1 MESWWVRSLP
11 RGLRRRLEGRA
22 SGQRVI
28 VNTIWLSADH
38 VYRLAI
44 SMVVSVWMM
53 RYLGPQQFGQISFAL
68 AFVALFSGFSNL
80 GLDGVIVRDLVR
92 ARHTME
98 ETLGSAW
105 ILKFV
110 GAGIALVLATAAI
123 SWLRPDDTLGIW
135 LVFLFAGAFLFQSL
149 DVLDMWFR
157 SSLRSRLSVIPKTI
171 TVTVAALGKSG
182 LILAGAPLIAFAWMG
197 VAEAMLGSFALL
209 AMYIWL
215 GGNLRT
221 WRIQAD
227 RVRALTREGLPLAL
241 SAMVVILYMRIDQ
254 VMLGEMLD
262 DEAVGMYTAAMRIS
276 EIFYF
281 IPNVL
286 VMSIAPVLVRARESG
301 ESIYLARVEQ
311 MFSSI
316 AIAAILIA
324 IPMSMLARPLIALIL
339 GPDFISA
346 APVLQVHIWALL
358 FVALGIA
365 SAQYLLLEGQNNISL
380 QRTTIGAVV
389 NVGLN
394 LLWIPR
400 YGIVGAAW
408 ASLIAYGVA
417 ACFLFQNVT
426 SRKCLNLM
434 LKSLIWPRAVAA
446 LWR

>member
-1 MESWWVRSLP
+1 MDSWWVKLLP
-11 RGLRRRLEGRA
+11 TVLRHRFEGRISA
-22 SGQRVI
+22 QRVMT
-28 VNTIWLSADH
+28 NAFWLSSDH

-44 SMVVSVWMM
+44 GVVVSVWMM

-80 GLDGVIVRDLVR
+80 GLDGVIVRDLVKTPH
-92 ARHTME
+92 AVDDI
-98 ETLGSAW
+98 LGSAW

-110 GAGIALVLATAAI
+110 GSGTALLLATAAI
-123 SWLRPDDTLGIW
+123 SWLRPDDPLGIW
-135 LVFLFAGAFLFQSL
+135 LVFLSAGAFLFQSL
-149 DVLDMWFR
+149 DVIDMWFR

-197 VAEAMLGSFALL
+197 LAEAMLGGFALL
-209 AMYIWL
+209 AMFVWL

-227 RVRALTREGLPLAL
+227 RVRALAREGLPLAL
-241 SAMVVILYMRIDQ
+241 SSMVVILYMRIDQ

-262 DEAVGMYTAAMRIS
+262 DEAVGMYTAAIRVS

-281 IPNVL
+281 IPNAL
-286 VMSIAPVLVRARESG
+286 VMSIAPVLVQARESG

-316 AIAAILIA
+316 AIPAILIA
-324 IPMSMLARPLIALIL
+324 IPMSMLAGPLISLVL

-365 SAQYLLLEGQNNISL
+365 SGQYLLLEGQNSISL
-380 QRTTIGAVV
+380 QRTAMGAVV

-400 YGIVGAAW
+400 YGVLGAAW

-417 ACFLFQNVT
+417 TFFLFQNVV
-426 SRKCLNLM
+426 SRKCLYLM
-434 LKSLIWPRAVAA
+434 LRSLISPKAVAG

>member
-1 MESWWVRSLP
+1 MDSWWVKLLP
-11 RGLRRRLEGRA
+11 TVLRHRFEGRISA
-22 SGQRVI
+22 QRVMT
-28 VNTIWLSADH
+28 NAFWLSSDH

-44 SMVVSVWMM
+44 SVVVSVWMM

-80 GLDGVIVRDLVR
+80 GLDGVIVRDLVKTPH
-92 ARHTME
+92 AVDDI
-98 ETLGSAW
+98 LGSAW

-110 GAGIALVLATAAI
+110 GSGIALLLSTAAI
-123 SWLRPDDTLGIW
+123 SWLRPDDALGMW

-149 DVLDMWFR
+149 DVIDMWFR

-171 TVTVAALGKSG
+171 AVSVAALGKSG

-197 VAEAMLGSFALL
+197 LAEAMLGGFALL
-209 AMYIWL
+209 AMFIWL

-241 SAMVVILYMRIDQ
+241 SSMVVILYMRIDQ
-254 VMLGEMLD
+254 VMLGEMLND
-262 DEAVGMYTAAMRIS
+262 KAVGMYTAAMRIS

-286 VMSIAPVLVRARESG
+286 VMSLAPALVQARESG
-301 ESIYLARVEQ
+301 ESVYLARVRQ

-324 IPMSMLARPLIALIL
+324 IPMSMLAGPLIALIL

-380 QRTTIGAVV
+380 QRTAMGAVV

-400 YGIVGAAW
+400 YGIIGAAW

-417 ACFLFQNVT
+417 TFFLFQNVV
-426 SRKCLNLM
+426 SRRCLYLM
-434 LKSLIWPRAVAA
+434 LRSLIWPRAVAG